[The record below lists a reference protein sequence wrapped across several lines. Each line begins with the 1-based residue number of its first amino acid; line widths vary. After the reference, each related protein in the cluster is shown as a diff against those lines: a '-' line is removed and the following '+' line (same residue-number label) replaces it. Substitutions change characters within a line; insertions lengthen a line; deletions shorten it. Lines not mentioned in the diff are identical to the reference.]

1 MSSRADAYAAF
12 YRESR
17 GRLLHQV
24 YAYCGDGEV
33 AQRAL
38 ADAFVSAG
46 HHWRKI
52 ADDPH
57 KDAWVRERAFK
68 ATGRSLNRARKPWY
82 VRALRTADEHRPI
95 LVGAAG
101 AAADRPQAGHPRLH
115 GGARPAARRPRG
127 RRHR

>member
-46 HHWRKI
+46 HHWRQ
-52 ADDPH
+52 
-57 KDAWVRERAFK
+57 
-68 ATGRSLNRARKPWY
+68 
-82 VRALRTADEHRPI
+82 
-95 LVGAAG
+95 
-101 AAADRPQAGHPRLH
+101 DR
-115 GGARPAARRPRG
+115 RRPG
-127 RRHR
+127 IGYFSTH